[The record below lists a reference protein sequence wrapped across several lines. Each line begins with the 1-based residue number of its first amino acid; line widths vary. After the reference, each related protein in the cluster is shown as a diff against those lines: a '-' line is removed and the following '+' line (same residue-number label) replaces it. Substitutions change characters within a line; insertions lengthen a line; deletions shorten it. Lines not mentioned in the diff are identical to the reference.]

1 MRFWLVVPFFVVVMS
16 AGAYPSQEVSM
27 SVQIV
32 ELSRNWRFREA
43 TGQEWH
49 PASVPGTVHTDLMS
63 NNLIPDPFFGTNE
76 QGLQW
81 IGEKD
86 WIYETAFDLPEELL
100 GRENIELVF
109 KGLDTYATV
118 SLNDAVL
125 LTADNMF
132 REWRRECK
140 KLLRQKGNRLSI
152 LFRNVFD
159 ENLPK
164 YRRAPFPLQAFGNND
179 QAEVK
184 IAMYSRKAQFHYGW
198 DWGPR
203 LITCG
208 VWRPAVIE
216 GWDAIRIQGVRIV
229 QESVSSTAADITSL
243 VEIRSSSNQT
253 ARILLSADG
262 VTLSVKDTGLQK
274 GFNTIALKGAIASP
288 NLWWTNGLGSHYLY
302 DVRVTVISQDGYRD
316 ESGTKMGVRSL
327 EVVREKD
334 SLGTSLYVR
343 LNGVPVFMKGAN
355 YIPQDNFQNRVTPE
369 RYESTIKAAAQANMN
384 MLRLWGGGI
393 YEDDLFY
400 EFCDKEG
407 ILVWHDLMF
416 ACAMYP
422 GDDDFLQNVKQEILD
437 NVRRIRNHPCIALYC
452 GNNENEIAWHNWGWK
467 QLYPPAMQEA
477 YERDL
482 RRLYYTVIPEALKE
496 ADPSRYYH
504 PSSPSAGFRN
514 ISPMEG
520 DIHYWGVW
528 HGKEPF
534 EQFEKNIARFV
545 SEYGFQSYPQ
555 LPSVLKFT
563 DPKDRELHSPVM
575 LSHQRCMAEERRDKE
590 YGNRLIA
597 TYMEKLLRRPKDFT
611 SYLYA
616 SQVLQAE
623 GVRMAIQAHRRNMP
637 TCMGSLYWQIDDCWP
652 VASWSSIDYYGEWK
666 ALHYYAK
673 RLYEPVIIAP
683 RMGEKEI
690 ALSIVSDRLEV
701 LPGELRVRTL
711 SLDGRE
717 VYANMFRVS
726 VKPNTSAVYAQLRT
740 SDVVGG
746 HDTSSLAMVST
757 LTSGGAVI
765 AENVAYFS
773 SPKNLALKRP
783 EIRIESTKQP
793 DGYEVRLVSG
803 TLAKNVYL
811 SCEGCRGFFSD
822 NYFDLLPNES
832 KTVFFKTHHEVG
844 DFQRSLKVMS
854 LFDSYE

>member
-1 MRFWLVVPFFVVVMS
+1 MRFPLVVPLLVGVMM
-16 AGAYPSQEVSM
+16 AGACPSQETGM

-32 ELSRNWRFREA
+32 ELSRDWRFREA
-43 TGQEWH
+43 AGQEWH
-49 PASVPGTVHTDLMS
+49 PASVPGTVHTDLLR

-86 WIYETAFDLPEELL
+86 WVYETAFDLPEELL
-100 GRENIELVF
+100 GRENIEMVF

-125 LTADNMF
+125 LNADNMF
-132 REWRRECK
+132 REWRMECK
-140 KLLRQKGNRLSI
+140 KFLRRKGNRLSI
-152 LFRNVFD
+152 VFKNVFD
-159 ENLPK
+159 ENLSK
-164 YRRAPFPLQAFGNND
+164 YRSAPFPLQAFGNND
-179 QAEVK
+179 QSDVK

-208 VWRPAVIE
+208 VWRPVVIE
-216 GWDAIRIQGVRIV
+216 GWDAIRIRGVRIV
-229 QESVSSTAADITSL
+229 QERVRSSAADITSL
-243 VEIRSSSNQT
+243 VEIRSSSDQA
-253 ARILLSADG
+253 ARIQISADG
-262 VTLSVKDTGLQK
+262 LLLGAKDTTLQK
-274 GFNTIALKGAIASP
+274 GLTIIALNGTIANP
-288 NLWWTNGLGSHYLY
+288 RLWWTNGLGSHYLY
-302 DVRVTVISQDGYRD
+302 DLRVTAISQDGHRD
-316 ESGTKMGVRSL
+316 ESGAKIGVRSL
-327 EVVREKD
+327 EIVREKD

-369 RYESTIKAAAQANMN
+369 RYESTIGAAAQANMN

-400 EFCDKEG
+400 DACDREG

-422 GDDDFLQNVKQEILD
+422 GNDGFLENVKQEILD
-437 NVRRIRNHPCIALYC
+437 NVRRIRNHPCIALFC
-452 GNNENEIAWHNWGWK
+452 GNNENEISWYNWGWK
-467 QLYPPAMQEA
+467 QLYSPVTQEA

-482 RRLYYTVIPEALKE
+482 RRLYYDVIPAALKE

-504 PSSPSAGFRN
+504 PSSPIAGFRN

-534 EQFEKNIARFV
+534 EEYERTIARFV

-555 LPSVLKFT
+555 LSSVLKFT

-575 LSHQRCMAEERRDKE
+575 LSHQRCMADERRDKK

-597 TYMEKLLRRPKDFT
+597 TYMEKLLRMPKDFP

-623 GVRMAIQAHRRNMP
+623 GVKMAIEAHRRSMP

-683 RMGEKEI
+683 RMGENEI
-690 ALSIVSDRLEV
+690 AVFVVSDKLEV
-701 LPGELRVRTL
+701 FEGDLRVRTID
-711 SLDGRE
+711 LDGGE
-717 VYANMFRVS
+717 VYVNTFRVS
-726 VKPNTSAVYAQLRT
+726 VRPNTSGVYARLRK

-746 HDTSSLAMVST
+746 HDTSALAMVST
-757 LTSGGAVI
+757 LTSSGVVV
-765 AENVAYFS
+765 AENVMYFAA
-773 SPKNLALKRP
+773 PKDLALKRP
-783 EIRIESTKQP
+783 EIRTESKKQP
-793 DGYEVRLVSG
+793 DGYEIRLVSN
-803 TLAKNVYL
+803 TLAKNVVL
-811 SCEGCRGFFSD
+811 SCEPCRGFFSD

-832 KTVFFKTHHEVG
+832 KSVFFRTHQEAG

>member
-1 MRFWLVVPFFVVVMS
+1 MQSWLAFPLFCAVMT
-16 AGAYPSQEVSM
+16 AGAFPSQEASM
-27 SVQIV
+27 SVQTFDID
-32 ELSRNWRFREA
+32 RNWRFREA
-43 TGQEWH
+43 TAQEWH
-49 PASVPGTVHTDLMS
+49 PASVPGSVHTDLMS
-63 NNLIPDPFFGTNE
+63 NKLIPDPFFGTNE
-76 QGLQW
+76 QQLQW

-86 WIYETAFDLPEELL
+86 WVYETAFDLPEDLL
-100 GRENIELVF
+100 GRENIEIVF

-118 SLNDAVL
+118 TLNDALL

-140 KLLRQKGNRLSI
+140 TVLRQKGNRLSI
-152 LFRNVFD
+152 RFRNVFD

-179 QAEVK
+179 QSDVK

-208 VWRPAVIE
+208 VWRRVVIE
-216 GWDAIRIQGVRIV
+216 GWDAIRIQGARIV
-229 QESVSSTAADITSL
+229 QERVSSSAADIAS
-243 VEIRSSSNQT
+243 VVDIRSSSNQ
-253 ARILLSADG
+253 AVRVELSADG
-262 VTLSVKDTGLQK
+262 VTLGAKDAGLQK
-274 GFNTIALKGAIASP
+274 GLNTVTVRGTIANPK
-288 NLWWTNGLGSHYLY
+288 LWWTNGLGGHYLY
-302 DVRVTVISQDGYRD
+302 DVRVRAISRDGHRD
-316 ESGTKMGVRSL
+316 ESGSKIGVRSL
-327 EVVREKD
+327 EIVREKD

-369 RYESTIKAAAQANMN
+369 RFETTIKAAAQANMN

-400 EFCDKEG
+400 DACDREG

-422 GDDDFLQNVKQEILD
+422 GDDAFLENVKQEILD
-437 NVRRIRNHPCIALYC
+437 NVRRIRNHTCIALYC
-452 GNNENEIAWHNWGWK
+452 GNNENEISWYAWGWK
-467 QLYPPAMQEA
+467 QLYPPETQEA

-482 RRLYYTVIPEALKE
+482 RRLFYSVIPEALKE
-496 ADPSRYYH
+496 ADPTRYYH
-504 PSSPSAGFRN
+504 HSSPITGFRN
-514 ISPMEG
+514 LSPMDG
-520 DIHYWGVW
+520 DTHYWGVW

-534 EQFEKNIARFV
+534 EQYENHIARFV

-555 LPSVLKFT
+555 LSSVMKFA

-597 TYMEKLLRRPKDFT
+597 TYMEKVLRMPKDFP

-623 GVRMAIQAHRRNMP
+623 GVRMAIEAHRRNMP
-637 TCMGSLYWQIDDCWP
+637 ACMGSLYWQIDDCWP

-673 RLYEPVIIAP
+673 RLYEPVIIVP
-683 RMGEKEI
+683 RIGEKEI
-690 ALSIVSDRLEV
+690 TLSLVSDKLEA
-701 LPGELRVRTL
+701 LAGELRVRTI

-717 VYANMFRVS
+717 VYANTIRVS
-726 VKPNTSAVYAQLRT
+726 VKPNTSAVYAGLRR
-740 SDVVGG
+740 SDVVGRE
-746 HDTSSLAMVST
+746 DTSALAMVST
-757 LTSGGAVI
+757 FTSGGIVI
-765 AENVAYFS
+765 AANVSYFS
-773 SPKNLALKRP
+773 APKDLALKRP
-783 EIRIESTKQP
+783 EIRIESRKLTG
-793 DGYEVRLVSG
+793 GYEILLVSN
-803 TLAKNVYL
+803 TLAKNVVL

-822 NYFDLLPNES
+822 NYFDLLPNEP
-832 KTVFFKTHHEVG
+832 KFVMVPTQQEEG
-844 DFQRSLKVMS
+844 NFQRLLKVMS